1 MYREVFPS
9 RLKNARS
16 EAGYTQREVAAFTE
30 IPLSTIAKYE
40 TNKLEPDLEKL
51 GILCDCF
58 EKKRRLLHRPS
69 IKIKS
74 APPRDWRGA
83 LPCKAE

>member
-1 MYREVFPS
+1 VQNAIIIEKKEYIPMYREVFPS

-51 GILCDCF
+51 GILCDFF
-58 EKKRRLLHRPS
+58 EK
-69 IKIKS
+69 S
-74 APPRDWRGA
+74 ADYFIGRA
-83 LPCKAE
+83 SK